1 MQFCNLIAK
10 LHKIFEWEK
19 YSSIVLS
26 LYHYPTGRSITNLH
40 EIGTRDGHIEQH
52 LLCRLAS
59 GGQQPPHH
67 VVEKHGIPLS
77 TLHHYL
83 PVSLVE
89 LFLEGYNN

>member
-10 LHKIFEWEK
+10 LHKIIKWEK

-26 LYHYPTGRSITNLH
+26 LYHYPTGRSIANLD
-40 EIGTRDGHIEQH
+40 EVGTRGGHIKQH
-52 LLCRLAS
+52 LLSRLTS
-59 GGQQPPHH
+59 GSQQPPHH
-67 VVEKHGIPLS
+67 DVETDGVALS
-77 TLHHYL
+77 PLHHNL

>member
-26 LYHYPTGRSITNLH
+26 LYHYPTGRSVTNLH
-40 EIGTRDGHIEQH
+40 EIGTRGGYVKQH

-67 VVEKHGIPLS
+67 VVETDSVALS
-77 TLHHYL
+77 PLHHYL
-83 PVSLVE
+83 P
-89 LFLEGYNN
+89 